1 MGEGA
6 AGGLSIKSKTP
17 CRWTLSPENSGG
29 ERSKAGRGERAT
41 GGGMRRLSEL
51 ELTLLTV
58 FGLRMKEWENKKG
71 EEILGFNFLPD
82 DDVINDMS
90 RRDTSL
96 WGHDP
101 LLKFILE

>member
-1 MGEGA
+1 
-6 AGGLSIKSKTP
+6 
-17 CRWTLSPENSGG
+17 
-29 ERSKAGRGERAT
+29 
-41 GGGMRRLSEL
+41 MRRLSEL

-90 RRDTSL
+90 RRDASL